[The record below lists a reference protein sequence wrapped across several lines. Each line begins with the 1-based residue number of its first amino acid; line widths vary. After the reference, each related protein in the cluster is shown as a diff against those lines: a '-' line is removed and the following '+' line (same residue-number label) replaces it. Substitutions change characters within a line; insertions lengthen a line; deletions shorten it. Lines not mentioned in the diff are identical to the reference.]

1 MRLNSWRSGYGFY
14 PPPWRNKAPHR
25 PRPATPL
32 PLQQLLCRVGSNANA
47 GAKLNIICHHDV
59 EIVDGLADLLSNP
72 LGRIS
77 IGIAEDQGK
86 LVTTKTAGQIRRTL
100 AEGLQKM
107 AHQLEGAIPI

>member
-1 MRLNSWRSGYGFY
+1 MTTVFT
-14 PPPWRNKAPHR
+14 R
-25 PRPATPL
+25 PLGAIKRRIGRGQQRPFS
-32 PLQQLLCRVGSNANA
+32 LQQLLSRVGGNANT

-107 AHQLEGAIPI
+107 ATSWREPSPI